1 MTGLQIKMILIAL
14 IYGLLAGIIVYMIVK
29 QATRNQRSAEKR
41 VKNIV
46 GSTIGSEVVLQKKK
60 KGMRLGWLNDR
71 QKKTTEYVQKRS
83 LLSKIGDAILE
94 ELLSANIMMNAEEF
108 ATISE
113 TEENYGLQSERAC
126 RSFIVVY

>member
-60 KGMRLGWLNDR
+60 KGMRLGWLND
-71 QKKTTEYVQKRS
+71 
-83 LLSKIGDAILE
+83 KIGRA
-94 ELLSANIMMNAEEF
+94 SCR
-108 ATISE
+108 
-113 TEENYGLQSERAC
+113 ER
-126 RSFIVVY
+126 V